1 MHHDVNS
8 SNASNYG
15 GNYGAQMNPG
25 YGSPGVGM
33 GMQGGQGVQMNAYGG
48 SPGGYGNHGPNM
60 NMNVGVSAGPQGM
73 NAKINF

>member
-1 MHHDVNS
+1 
-8 SNASNYG
+8 
-15 GNYGAQMNPG
+15 
-25 YGSPGVGM
+25 
-33 GMQGGQGVQMNAYGG
+33 MNAYGG